1 MVANLFHTLVGLVGL
16 LMLYSGV
23 FLTETEEG
31 RLRNFLEELWVR
43 VDDLHSAAMS
53 RQAALLQQVSALT
66 EHGMVT
72 LFGQK
77 LFSVRSLA
85 SYLCFTM
92 ASIFLSLALLAG
104 NSPTFPR
111 TATLIWSAFFLL
123 FALSRRLRYL
133 GFVLLSVGA
142 ILGLLSLGG
151 VFRPYQ
157 LSLKDVLSSSLGYL
171 LGTLLVTGSIVL
183 TRWSLRVAS
192 RTRNVASLVGVIGG
206 NVLLAATLLSPL
218 LIAFLAP
225 SFFVRGPETVRT
237 LPSGLLEFL
246 FSTSGTTLFA
256 AALAV
261 LVVLVLVAAL
271 VHRMLWPVMS
281 RTVYAVH
288 RHGLV
293 QPKLLR
299 AMGCACLIL
308 AWPNNILV
316 KAITKGLHWVS

>member
-1 MVANLFHTLVGLVGL
+1 MVVNLFHALLGLVGV
-16 LMLYSGV
+16 LMLYGGI

-31 RLRNFLEELWVR
+31 QLRNSLEELWVR
-43 VDDLHSAAMS
+43 VDDLHAAAMS
-53 RQAALLQQVSALT
+53 RQAAFLQQVSALT
-66 EHGMVT
+66 ERGMVT

-77 LFSVRSLA
+77 LFSLKSLA
-85 SYLCFTM
+85 SCLCFAI
-92 ASIFLSLALLAG
+92 ASIFLSLALLVG
-104 NSPTFPR
+104 DSPAFPR
-111 TATLIWSAFFLL
+111 TATLIWSGFFLL

-133 GFVLLSVGA
+133 GLVLTSLGA

-151 VFRPYQ
+151 VFGAYQ
-157 LSLKDVLSSSLGYL
+157 LSFKDVVSGSAGYL
-171 LGTLLVTGSIVL
+171 LGALSVIGSIAL

-192 RTRNVASLVGVIGG
+192 RVHNVAFLAAIIGG

-218 LIAFLAP
+218 LIAFLVP
-225 SFFVRGPETVRT
+225 SFFVRGPGRT
-237 LPSGLLEFL
+237 LPSGPLKFL

-261 LVVLVLVAAL
+261 VVVLVLLAAL
-271 VHRMLWPVMS
+271 VHRVLWPVMS
-281 RTVYAVH
+281 RTIYAVH

-299 AMGCACLIL
+299 AVGCACLLL

-316 KAITKGLHWVS
+316 KAISKTLHLGS